1 MDHPGNGHRPKLFS
15 VGDRVP
21 TQTAIEDEA
30 FRWLREYRFFARG
43 GLGQTPEDLRARP
56 THFGDNRLGD
66 TKLESAIE
74 SAVYD
79 RYREITAQLV
89 EYHRENPHIAA
100 VISETQA
107 SNFGYAFRDRLR
119 DVYFGSVRRA
129 NAFDTHERPLHEQID
144 AIQFTVAQ
152 DLAEDALEL
161 AVFMR
166 VQGSQKHMSIMARHS
181 PVVYLSAE
189 ELADHFDHLMSQP
202 DADRFKVIGSF
213 FNAPRLTARNF
224 MIERAKRAHGSY
236 VPNVPER
243 PALEVIHGE
252 RVDVDIPA
260 PAANAPSPAKA
271 TAKPALELIKTPPTR

>member
-1 MDHPGNGHRPKLFS
+1 MDHPGNGQRPKLFS

-43 GLGQTPEDLRARP
+43 GLGQTPDDLRARP
-56 THFGDNRLGD
+56 THFGENRLSD
-66 TKLESAIE
+66 AQLESAIE

-107 SNFGYAFRDRLR
+107 SNFGFSFRDRLR
-119 DVYFGSVRRA
+119 DVYYGSVRRA
-129 NAFDTHERPLHEQID
+129 NAFDTQERPLHEQID
-144 AIQFTVAQ
+144 AIQFTIAQ

-202 DADRFKVIGSF
+202 DADRLKIINSF

-224 MIERAKRAHGSY
+224 MIEKAKRAHASY

-260 PAANAPSPAKA
+260 PGANVPAPAKA
-271 TAKPALELIKTPPTR
+271 PTKPALELIKTPPTR